1 MMQRSAIRFR
11 ASSMVYWTLYADDVD
26 LFSKIIK
33 KATKGFSITK
43 NTFYS
48 KNDNILA
55 RQDIFSVFMKTQSII
70 LLNLFIWE
78 KLHQVISPVWSP
90 LQQLAKTVARF
101 IQFREVLTDRNVNM
115 STWKKF
121 IETCVTSKLTNGDQ
135 A

>member
-11 ASSMVYWTLYADDVD
+11 ASSMVYWTLYGDDVD

-101 IQFREVLTDRNVNM
+101 IQFREVLRDRNVNM
-115 STWKKF
+115 ILWKKF
-121 IETCVTSKLTNGDQ
+121 VETCVTSKLTNGDQ